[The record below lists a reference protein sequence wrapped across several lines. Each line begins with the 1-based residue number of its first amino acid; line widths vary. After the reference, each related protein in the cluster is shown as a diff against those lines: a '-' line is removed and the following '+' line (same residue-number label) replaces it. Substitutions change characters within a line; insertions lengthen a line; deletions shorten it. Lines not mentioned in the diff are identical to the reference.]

1 MDPEEVEAIFASID
15 EKIQESIPTN
25 IAVKKSDIPEDD
37 AVLSVRR
44 LGHHSNFAADCYRVS
59 TPVSSTDTK
68 LA

>member
-37 AVLSVRR
+37 AVLSVRSPV
-44 LGHHSNFAADCYRVS
+44 HHSNFANDYRVS
-59 TPVSSTDTK
+59 TLVSLAGTK